1 MTKFEECML
10 LIEIINVELDVTSKR
25 GKVIQFINENQE
37 ECWMIYIV
45 PLSTKLLW

>member
-25 GKVIQFINENQE
+25 GKIMKFIHVI
-37 ECWMIYIV
+37 
-45 PLSTKLLW
+45 